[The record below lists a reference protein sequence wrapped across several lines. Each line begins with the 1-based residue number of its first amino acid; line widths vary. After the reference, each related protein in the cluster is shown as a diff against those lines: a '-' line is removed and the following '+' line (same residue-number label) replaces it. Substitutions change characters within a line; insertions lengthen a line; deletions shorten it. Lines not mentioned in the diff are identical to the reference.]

1 MRAYMLPADGASPVF
16 ADVAVPQPADDE
28 VLVRV
33 TASSVNPH
41 DAMVA
46 SGGAARYMTYH
57 YPVVLGS
64 DLAGTVEALGK
75 NVDDLTPGQ
84 RVFGLVRELVA
95 ARGSFGELVA
105 IPRDWI
111 APVPDGVDD
120 AAAGALGLA
129 ALTALRCVEAVA
141 PSTDEVVLVNG
152 ATGGI
157 GSYAVQMLVARGATV
172 VATAR
177 PGEEEKHVRKTG
189 ATDVVDW
196 STGELAELVRSLHPA
211 GVAAVIDLVNRDQ
224 DAFTALATRVLAPG
238 GRVACTGHAA
248 DADRLPGVVAT
259 NVRAAVDQEA
269 LRTIADLVGTGRLHA
284 PITATFPFDE
294 VPAAFEA
301 LRTGALGKLAIDR
314 IAAPSTRPHEQRTT

>member
-1 MRAYMLPADGASPVF
+1 MRAYVLPTEGVAPVFSDVPPPEPADG
-16 ADVAVPQPADDE
+16 E

-64 DLAGTVEALGK
+64 DFAGTVEALGAG
-75 NVDDLTPGQ
+75 VDDLAVGR

-105 IPRDWI
+105 VPRDWVV
-111 APVPDGVDD
+111 PVPDGVED

-141 PSTDEVVLVNG
+141 PAPGEVVLVNG
-152 ATGGI
+152 ATGGV

-177 PGEEEKHVRKTG
+177 PGEEERHVRDMG

-196 STGELAELVRSLHPA
+196 SAGDLAERVRSLHPD
-211 GVAAVIDLVNRDQ
+211 GVAAIVDLVNRNTDT
-224 DAFTALATRVLAPG
+224 FTALATRVLARG

-248 DADRLPGVVAT
+248 DPDRLPGVRAT
-259 NVRAAVDQEA
+259 NVRAEVDQDA
-269 LRTIADLVGTGRLHA
+269 LRTIADLVGAGRLHA

-294 VPAAFEA
+294 VATAFET
-301 LRTGALGKLAIDR
+301 LRTGAVGKLAIEQTTSS
-314 IAAPSTRPHEQRTT
+314 APLPEQRTT